1 MPRQIERD
9 KTNPPA
15 MLSLLGA
22 AAKPPSSQE
31 TCSQRL
37 LRRNEKLK
45 KTERKNYIL
54 GMLDEFPYKMPWN
67 N

>member
-1 MPRQIERD
+1 MPRRIERD

-15 MLSLLGA
+15 MLSLSGT

-31 TCSQRL
+31 TRSQRL

-45 KTERKNYIL
+45 EIERKNYIL
-54 GMLDEFPYKMPWN
+54 GMLDEFPYKV
-67 N
+67 